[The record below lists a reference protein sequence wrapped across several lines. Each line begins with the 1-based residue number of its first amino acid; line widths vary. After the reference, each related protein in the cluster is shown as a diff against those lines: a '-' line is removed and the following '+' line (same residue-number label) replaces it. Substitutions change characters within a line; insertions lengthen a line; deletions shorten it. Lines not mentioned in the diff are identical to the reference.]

1 VPSDRTSDRDGGPRS
16 GFARLVFKLREGKT
30 RWLRRRFV
38 VELTTPTT
46 RIGQWLHRIA
56 GALLATALVPARLVS
71 AKSAMPK
78 QHSALVA
85 FYDLRVAPITFD
97 FLWFLAGADLRRR
110 RLGLLE
116 LHVVIVPGPHHGVRA
131 ERDDYEEVIDPDAR
145 RWRIHNILIPA
156 CALLPVPCAITLTS
170 SREQASALR
179 SAAGRHVYPIGY
191 ETILPIPHHPS
202 DCLTAARTENAPI
215 AVLRSEGEALRA
227 VDDWLKARG
236 KGTSRLV
243 TITLRGYS
251 YMPARNSSLKDW
263 VVFAEGLDP
272 ASFFVV
278 FVPDTEQ
285 TLRPPLAELV
295 KFPVFSE
302 ASWNIGL
309 RMALYE
315 RAYLNLGV
323 NGGPMGLCWLN
334 AKTRYITFRM
344 ITDSVP
350 QATAEYS
357 RSLGF
362 EIGASLPFATEFQKW
377 LWEEDDSQ
385 AFIEREFCAMV
396 DRIEASGQPATP

>member
-1 VPSDRTSDRDGGPRS
+1 M
-16 GFARLVFKLREGKT
+16 FKLREGKM
-30 RWLRRRFV
+30 RWLRRRLM

-46 RIGQWLHRIA
+46 RIGQRAHRIA
-56 GALLATALVPARLVS
+56 SALLATALVPARLLS
-71 AKSAMPK
+71 AKSAMPR
-78 QHSALVA
+78 QHGTLVA

-110 RLGLLE
+110 RLGLRE

-131 ERDDYEEVIDPDAR
+131 ERDDYEEVVDPDAR

-156 CALLPVPCAITLTS
+156 CALLPVPCAVTLTS

-179 SAAGRHVYPIGY
+179 SAAGRDVYPIGY
-191 ETILPIPHHPS
+191 ETMLPICHHPS
-202 DCLTAARTENAPI
+202 DCLIAARTENTPI

-227 VDDWLKARG
+227 VDDWLAARG
-236 KGTSRLV
+236 KGAARLV

-285 TLRPPLAELV
+285 TLRSPLAELA

-344 ITDSVP
+344 ITASVP

-377 LWEEDDSQ
+377 LWEEDDSL
-385 AFIEREFCAMV
+385 ARIEHEFRDMV
-396 DRIEASGQPATP
+396 DRIEASGQPSLP

>member
-1 VPSDRTSDRDGGPRS
+1 MM
-16 GFARLVFKLREGKT
+16 
-30 RWLRRRFV
+30 
-38 VELTTPTT
+38 
-46 RIGQWLHRIA
+46 
-56 GALLATALVPARLVS
+56 ALVPARLVS
-71 AKSAMPK
+71 AKRVMSR
-78 QHSALVA
+78 QHSTLVA

-97 FLWFLAGADLRRR
+97 FLWFLVGADLRRR
-110 RLGLLE
+110 RLGLLD
-116 LHVVIVPGPHHGVRA
+116 LHVVIVPGPHHGVRP
-131 ERDDYEEVIDPDAR
+131 ERDDYEEVIDADAR
-145 RWRIHNILIPA
+145 RWRINNILIPA
-156 CALLPVPCAITLTS
+156 CALLPVPCAVTLTS

-179 SAAGRHVYPIGY
+179 STAGRHVYPIGY
-191 ETILPIPHHPS
+191 ETILPICHHPS
-202 DCLTAARTENAPI
+202 DCLIAARTENVPI
-215 AVLRSEGEALRA
+215 AVLRSEAEALRA
-227 VDDWLKARG
+227 VDDWLKARR
-236 KGTSRLV
+236 KGAARLV

-272 ASFFVV
+272 AAFFVV

-285 TLRPPLAELV
+285 TLRPPLAELA

-344 ITDSVP
+344 ITASVP

-377 LWEEDDSQ
+377 LWDEDDSL
-385 AFIEREFCAMV
+385 ALIEREFRDMV
-396 DRIEASGQPATP
+396 NRIEASGQPSAP